1 VSPDHAAAIL
11 SQFIGAVLMM
21 AGPILLACLLGGVI
35 VGVVQTATQINE
47 ASISYVAKAGLL
59 ILVLLLAGGAMADKL
74 IQYTRASFNAITE
87 VAR

>member
-1 VSPDHAAAIL
+1 VSPDHAAQIL
-11 SQFIGAVLMM
+11 AQFIGAVLAI
-21 AGPILLACLLGGVI
+21 AGPILAACLVGGVV

-59 ILVLLLAGGAMADKL
+59 ILILLLAGGAMADKL
-74 IQYTRASFNAITE
+74 IQYTKASFNGITE